1 MAEEAQK
8 TETPAKKKL
17 PIKTV
22 GLVLALLIAEAVGV
36 VTVVSMWGGPG
47 EVHGKGIAPED
58 DTLEQTSEV
67 MIVSDR
73 FPNHHTGRVWIW
85 DTEIQIKVKQKH
97 LEYAERILAERAAE
111 VKTGVSQIYRTAH
124 HNHLTEP
131 NLETL
136 TRQLTEYLRGV
147 FGHDADG
154 DPRVLSVLVPKCVG
168 FPADF

>member
-8 TETPAKKKL
+8 TEAPPKKKL
-17 PIKTV
+17 PIKTI
-22 GLVLALLIAEAVGV
+22 GIVLGLLIAEAVGV
-36 VTVVSMWGGPG
+36 VMVVSMWSGPAK
-47 EVHGKGIAPED
+47 VQGKGIAPEED
-58 DTLEQTSEV
+58 SLEQTSEV
-67 MIVSDR
+67 LIVGDR

-85 DTEIQIKVKQKH
+85 DTEIQVKVKQKH
-97 LEYAERILAERAAE
+97 LEYTERVLEERAAE
-111 VKTGVSQIYRTAH
+111 IKTGVSQIFRTAH

-154 DPRVLSVLVPKCVG
+154 NQRVMNVLVPKCVG